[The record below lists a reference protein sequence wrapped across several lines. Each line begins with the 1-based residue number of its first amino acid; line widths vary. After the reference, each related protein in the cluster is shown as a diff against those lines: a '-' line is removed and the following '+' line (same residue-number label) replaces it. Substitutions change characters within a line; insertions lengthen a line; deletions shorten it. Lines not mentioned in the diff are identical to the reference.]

1 MNTRKTIFTRRLM
14 TTALAGS
21 LLAAPLLASGTAD
34 AASAYRVKA
43 NDTLWRISVNQGVTL
58 NSLIQANSWIKNP
71 NIIWEGMVITIPT
84 KTTTS
89 TPSKTPST
97 PVTST
102 PSAPSTGTSATD
114 DTATAY
120 AKQVA
125 SIVNQER
132 AAAGLSPLTFD
143 SALSK
148 MAVDK
153 AKDMIVNNYFSHTS
167 PTYGSPFDMM
177 TRYGIPHSYAGEN
190 IAKGQRT
197 PQEVMTAWMNSA
209 GHKANILNANYKK
222 IGVGYYNGAWVQE
235 FTD

>member
-1 MNTRKTIFTRRLM
+1 ML

-21 LLAAPLLASGTAD
+21 LFAAPFLTAGTAD
-34 AASAYRVKA
+34 AASAYTVKS
-43 NDTLWRISVNQGVTL
+43 NDTMWKIAVSHGVSL
-58 NSLIQANSWIKNP
+58 QSLIQANTQIKNP
-71 NIIWEGMVITIPT
+71 NIIWEGMSVTIPS
-84 KTTTS
+84 KTTTA
-89 TPSKTPST
+89 PST
-97 PVTST
+97 PTQTT
-102 PSAPSTGTSATD
+102 PAKE
-114 DTATAY
+114 DTATSY

-125 SIVNQER
+125 TIVNQER

-209 GHKANILNANYKK
+209 GHKANILNTHYTK

-235 FTD
+235 FTN